1 MGYISASRIPY
12 CIWCESPIIN
22 TTSTKSCRF
31 WLSTQ
36 ADGTYSPRIILK
48 GCKGWSNSHPHEP
61 NKPSW
66 KNLAGSDSRCFL
78 HVRETASR
86 NSSGHQKTFKKKN
99 VFCQSTKHFCPKNL
113 RFSLQKKSTAKQ
125 PNPQSITCERLEIKA
140 MIGMKANAET
150 MHEASNR
157 TLCARGIYWSCLW
170 SPIYH
175 FCRHEFVEEMF
186 DWQYTILAI
195 CGKVFL
201 NDGIPEQ
208 IIPKSD
214 NHRLEC
220 VASKSK
226 LCHHIDSIL

>member
-1 MGYISASRIPY
+1 MGCISASRIPY
-12 CIWCESPIIN
+12 YICESPIIY
-22 TTSTKSCRF
+22 TTSTKSLPF
-31 WLSTQ
+31 KNWASQ
-36 ADGTYSPRIILK
+36 ADGTYSPRIILFW
-48 GCKGWSNSHPHEP
+48 GAWLIQLSSSEP
-61 NKPSW
+61 KNPNV
-66 KNLAGSDSRCFL
+66 KNLAGSDSRCW
-78 HVRETASR
+78 ACKG
-86 NSSGHQKTFKKKN
+86 NSIKKFFRPSKLSKKKH
-99 VFCQSTKHFCPKNL
+99 VFCHPPNNFDPKNWC
-113 RFSLQKKSTAKQ
+113 FSFQKKSKSKQ
-125 PNPQSITCERLEIKA
+125 PNPQSSTCERLEIKA

-157 TLCARGIYWSCLW
+157 TLCARGIYSSCLW

-175 FCRHEFVEEMF
+175 FCRHEFVEEVVN
-186 DWQYTILAI
+186 WQYTILAI